1 MNSVFMF
8 EGIRQYLIEDFD
20 LIRRHLNQLESER
33 VRSSSALAVVDE
45 LGKSELRNSISRLWI
60 SAKLYPS
67 EQDAEAPGVG
77 LRHCAGQGQ
86 RCSTASQTSTLPS
99 DLPQSESPRPPI
111 LRRGPDKD

>member
-1 MNSVFMF
+1 VFMF

-60 SAKLYPS
+60 SGETVPVGTGCGSTWCAFAALCGARSAVLYCVPNVCI
-67 EQDAEAPGVG
+67 AVG
-77 LRHCAGQGQ
+77 SAAIGK
-86 RCSTASQTSTLPS
+86 SATSHP
-99 DLPQSESPRPPI
+99 PPRA
-111 LRRGPDKD
+111 R